1 MKKIK
6 TALILCAG
14 FGKRL
19 KPLTDKTPKPL
30 LKIEKITL
38 LENTLNLVNKLNI
51 KNVLINTFHLKDQI
65 KNFVNKNKFNLDIKV
80 IEENQNILDTGG
92 GILNM
97 VLKTEEENF
106 IIFNPDTLWSEANVN
121 EINEM
126 ENYFFSNNIKNILLV
141 VNKKKSFDNRHKGD
155 FNLSQSKL
163 IKSEL
168 NELIYTG
175 CQLLNKSIFFNVNKK
190 VFSINEIWDILQK
203 NNQLFG
209 FESKEKFNHITDI
222 EIYNKLSKNN

>member
-19 KPLTDKTPKPL
+19 KPLTDKIPKPL

-38 LENTLNLVNKLNI
+38 LGNTLNLVNKLNI
-51 KNVLINTFHLKDQI
+51 KNVLLNTFHLKDQI
-65 KNFVNKNKFNLDIKV
+65 KDFLNKNKFNLNIKI
-80 IEENQNILDTGG
+80 IEEDENILDTGG

-97 VLKTEEENF
+97 ISKTDEKNF
-106 IIFNPDTLWSEANVN
+106 IILNPDTIWSDANLN

-126 ENYFFSNNIKNILLV
+126 ENYFFSNNIRSILLV
-141 VNKKKSFDNRHKGD
+141 VNKKKSFDNRHTGD
-155 FNLSQSKL
+155 FVLNQSKL
-163 IKSEL
+163 AKSEL

-175 CQLLNKSIFFNVNKK
+175 CQLLNKSIFSNINKK
-190 VFSINEIWDILQK
+190 IFSINEIWDILEK

-209 FESKEKFNHITDI
+209 FESKEPFNHITDI